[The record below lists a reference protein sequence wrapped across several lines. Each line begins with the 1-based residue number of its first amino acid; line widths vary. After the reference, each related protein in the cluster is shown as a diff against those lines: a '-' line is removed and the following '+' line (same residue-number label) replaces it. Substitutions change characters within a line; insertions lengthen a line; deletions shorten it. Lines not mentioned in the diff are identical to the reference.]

1 MTAREEIASGGRL
14 AAIFD
19 YMSNLR
25 DPSPAWRLQA
35 AGIGV
40 ALVAAIGTAVLFAF
54 LSLSA
59 VFGGGN
65 VAYTGQGS
73 PGPVVFRHYTHMWF
87 ENGKYKDCKFCHDRM
102 FASQKYGTF
111 VLRALSDSPPKKIR
125 IGKDTS
131 TLAAFGNM
139 DVAEDLLAS
148 YEVPRACATCAT
160 GNCHDGK
167 ESFSRM
173 DCLKCHN
180 PR

>member
-1 MTAREEIASGGRL
+1 MAAEETVSTGRWEALFAYAR
-14 AAIFD
+14 
-19 YMSNLR
+19 NLR
-25 DPSPAWRLQA
+25 DPSPVWRLQA

-40 ALVAAIGTAVLFAF
+40 ALVVVIGAGVLFAF

-65 VAYTGQGS
+65 VAYKGQGS
-73 PGPVVFRHYTHMWF
+73 PGPVVFRHYSHMWF
-87 ENGKYKDCKFCHDRM
+87 QDGKYKDCKICHDKM
-102 FASQKYGTF
+102 FSSQKYGTF
-111 VLRALSDSPPKKIR
+111 VLRALRDSPSKKIR
-125 IGKDTS
+125 IGKDSS

-139 DVAEDLLAS
+139 DLEEDLLAA

-173 DCLKCHN
+173 DCLKCHTN
-180 PR
+180 R